1 MCHYCGHSQPAP
13 DTCPDC
19 GGAMKHIGFGTQKV
33 EEELTRLFPGTE
45 LLRMD
50 ADTVGEGHEKLL
62 REFQRRRIPFCWGL
76 RWWPRDWISPG

>member
-1 MCHYCGHSQPAP
+1 MCHSCGHSQPAP

-19 GGAMKHIGFGTQKV
+19 GGASQKHIGFGTQKV

-50 ADTVGEGHEKLL
+50 ADTVGEGHES
-62 REFQRRRIPFCWGL
+62 F
-76 RWWPRDWISPG
+76 